1 MLNVEK
7 IRLMTQLSIYDRKEG
22 KAIRDVSRYFKGD
35 YLSRRIFMALVHYT
49 LCFILVSMLLMLI
62 NLEELLMHLNIPFIV
77 AAVRVLLFIY
87 VLGFVGMMAFSYVRY
102 ARAYDDLHRKSLY
115 YMAKL
120 DKLLQLEEAP
130 DTKLDIESAGSEFYK
145 EKGGKIRIMEDAP
158 KQEAKCSKTQ
168 PDRKNSATAAS
179 KKAESQRME
188 RAAQHT
194 LQKKPPQPAVQEEEQ
209 WLDDPIEPE
218 NGWLDDPVEPEGGWL
233 DAEDDTVNTGDDND
247 WLDDPVEP
255 QKHSDTGRPSADGI
269 QLMDFRKHHEEE
281 KR

>member
-35 YLSRRIFMALVHYT
+35 YLSRRMFMALVHYT

-62 NLEELLMHLNIPFIV
+62 NLEELLMHLNIPFLV
-77 AAVRVLLFIY
+77 AAVRVLAFIY

-145 EKGGKIRIMEDAP
+145 EKGGKIRIMEADP
-158 KQEAKCSKTQ
+158 ERQVKHSKTQ
-168 PDRKNSATAAS
+168 PDRRSSATAAP
-179 KKAESQRME
+179 KQTE
-188 RAAQHT
+188 AQHT
-194 LQKKPPQPAVQEEEQ
+194 PQKKTPQSPVRAEEE
-209 WLDDPIEPE
+209 WLDDPVEPE
-218 NGWLDDPVEPEGGWL
+218 NGWLDDSIEPQGGWLDDPVEPE
-233 DAEDDTVNTGDDND
+233 
-247 WLDDPVEP
+247 
-255 QKHSDTGRPSADGI
+255 KHSDTGRASADGI
-269 QLMDFRKHHEEE
+269 QLMDFRKHHEG
-281 KR
+281 R

>member
-1 MLNVEK
+1 
-7 IRLMTQLSIYDRKEG
+7 
-22 KAIRDVSRYFKGD
+22 
-35 YLSRRIFMALVHYT
+35 MALVHYT

-62 NLEELLMHLNIPFIV
+62 NIEELLMHLNIPFIV

-87 VLGFVGMMAFSYVRY
+87 VLGFVGMMAFSYERY

-145 EKGGKIRIMEDAP
+145 EKGGKIRVMEDAP
-158 KQEAKCSKTQ
+158 LRQAKRSKTA
-168 PDRKNSATAAS
+168 PDRRSSASAAP
-179 KKAESQRME
+179 KQVEE
-188 RAAQHT
+188 
-194 LQKKPPQPAVQEEEQ
+194 QPAKRKSAVQAPDRQEEE

-233 DAEDDTVNTGDDND
+233 DGENESISTGNDGD
-247 WLDDPVEP
+247 WLDDPVDP
-255 QKHSDTGRPSADGI
+255 KPHSDTGSASADGI

>member
-35 YLSRRIFMALVHYT
+35 YLSRRMFMALVHYT

-77 AAVRVLLFIY
+77 AAARVLLFIY

-145 EKGGKIRIMEDAP
+145 EKSGKIRIMD
-158 KQEAKCSKTQ
+158 
-168 PDRKNSATAAS
+168 
-179 KKAESQRME
+179 ESTE
-188 RAAQHT
+188 
-194 LQKKPPQPAVQEEEQ
+194 

-233 DAEDDTVNTGDDND
+233 DGEDDTVNTGDDNG

-255 QKHSDTGRPSADGI
+255 KKHSDTGMPSADGI
-269 QLMDFRKHHEEE
+269 QLMDFRKHHEG
-281 KR
+281 R

>member
-35 YLSRRIFMALVHYT
+35 YLSRRMFMALVHYT

-158 KQEAKCSKTQ
+158 ERQAKQPKPQ
-168 PDRKNSATAAS
+168 PDRRSSATAAP
-179 KKAESQRME
+179 KQAAAQRME
-188 RAAQHT
+188 RVP
-194 LQKKPPQPAVQEEEQ
+194 QKKAPQPAARQEEE

-218 NGWLDDPVEPEGGWL
+218 NGWLDDPVEPEDGWL
-233 DAEDDTVNTGDDND
+233 DGEDDIVNTGDENG

-255 QKHSDTGRPSADGI
+255 KKHSDTGRPSADGI

>member
-35 YLSRRIFMALVHYT
+35 YLSRRMFMALVHYT

-77 AAVRVLLFIY
+77 AAARVLLFIY

-145 EKGGKIRIMEDAP
+145 EKSGKIRIMD
-158 KQEAKCSKTQ
+158 
-168 PDRKNSATAAS
+168 
-179 KKAESQRME
+179 ESTE
-188 RAAQHT
+188 
-194 LQKKPPQPAVQEEEQ
+194 

-233 DAEDDTVNTGDDND
+233 DGEDDTVNTGDDNG
-247 WLDDPVEP
+247 WLDDPVESK
-255 QKHSDTGRPSADGI
+255 KHSDTGMPSADGI

>member
-35 YLSRRIFMALVHYT
+35 YLSRRMFMALVHYT

-145 EKGGKIRIMEDAP
+145 EKGGKIRILE
-158 KQEAKCSKTQ
+158 
-168 PDRKNSATAAS
+168 
-179 KKAESQRME
+179 ESTE
-188 RAAQHT
+188 
-194 LQKKPPQPAVQEEEQ
+194 

-233 DAEDDTVNTGDDND
+233 DERDDTVTTGDEGG

-255 QKHSDTGRPSADGI
+255 ETHSDTGRASADGI
-269 QLMDFRKHHEEE
+269 QLMDFRKHHEG
-281 KR
+281 R

>member
-35 YLSRRIFMALVHYT
+35 YLSRRMFMALVHYT

-145 EKGGKIRIMEDAP
+145 EKGGKIRILE
-158 KQEAKCSKTQ
+158 
-168 PDRKNSATAAS
+168 
-179 KKAESQRME
+179 ESTE
-188 RAAQHT
+188 
-194 LQKKPPQPAVQEEEQ
+194 

-233 DAEDDTVNTGDDND
+233 D
-247 WLDDPVEP
+247 DPVEP
-255 QKHSDTGRPSADGI
+255 EKHSDTGSASADGI
-269 QLMDFRKHHEEE
+269 QLMDFRKHHEG
-281 KR
+281 R

>member
-35 YLSRRIFMALVHYT
+35 YLSRRMFMALVHYT

-145 EKGGKIRIMEDAP
+145 EKGGKIRIMD
-158 KQEAKCSKTQ
+158 
-168 PDRKNSATAAS
+168 
-179 KKAESQRME
+179 ESTE
-188 RAAQHT
+188 
-194 LQKKPPQPAVQEEEQ
+194 

-218 NGWLDDPVEPEGGWL
+218 GGWLDDPVEPEDG
-233 DAEDDTVNTGDDND
+233 

-255 QKHSDTGRPSADGI
+255 KKHSDTGRPSADGI

>member
-35 YLSRRIFMALVHYT
+35 YLSRRMFMALVHYT

-77 AAVRVLLFIY
+77 AAARVLLFIY

-145 EKGGKIRIMEDAP
+145 EKSGKIRIMD
-158 KQEAKCSKTQ
+158 
-168 PDRKNSATAAS
+168 
-179 KKAESQRME
+179 ESTE
-188 RAAQHT
+188 
-194 LQKKPPQPAVQEEEQ
+194 

-218 NGWLDDPVEPEGGWL
+218 GGWL
-233 DAEDDTVNTGDDND
+233 DGEDDTVNTGDDNG

-255 QKHSDTGRPSADGI
+255 KKHSDTGMPSADGI

>member
-35 YLSRRIFMALVHYT
+35 YLSRRMFMALVHYT

-62 NLEELLMHLNIPFIV
+62 NIEELLMHLNIPFIV

-145 EKGGKIRIMEDAP
+145 EKGGKIRVMEDAP
-158 KQEAKCSKTQ
+158 LRQAKRSKTA
-168 PDRKNSATAAS
+168 PDRRSSASAAP
-179 KKAESQRME
+179 KQVEAEPMKRKS
-188 RAAQHT
+188 
-194 LQKKPPQPAVQEEEQ
+194 AVQAPDRQEEE

-233 DAEDDTVNTGDDND
+233 DGEDDTVNTGDENG
-247 WLDDPVEP
+247 WLDDPVEST
-255 QKHSDTGRPSADGI
+255 KRNDTGSPSADGI
-269 QLMDFRKHHEEE
+269 QLMDFRKHHEG
-281 KR
+281 R

>member
-87 VLGFVGMMAFSYVRY
+87 VIGFVGMMAFSYVRY

-145 EKGGKIRIMEDAP
+145 EKGGKIRIMEDTPEQA
-158 KQEAKCSKTQ
+158 AKRSKTQ
-168 PDRKNSATAAS
+168 PDRKNSTTAAP
-179 KKAESQRME
+179 KQAEAQPALRKN
-188 RAAQHT
+188 AA
-194 LQKKPPQPAVQEEEQ
+194 QPAVREEEE

-218 NGWLDDPVEPEGGWL
+218 NGWLDDPIEPENGWL
-233 DAEDDTVNTGDDND
+233 DGEDDTVNTGDEAG

-255 QKHSDTGRPSADGI
+255 QKHSDRGRPSADGI

>member
-35 YLSRRIFMALVHYT
+35 YLSRRMFMALVHYT

-62 NLEELLMHLNIPFIV
+62 NVEELLMHLNIPFIV
-77 AAVRVLLFIY
+77 AAARVLLFIY

-145 EKGGKIRIMEDAP
+145 EKSGKIRIMD
-158 KQEAKCSKTQ
+158 
-168 PDRKNSATAAS
+168 
-179 KKAESQRME
+179 ESTE
-188 RAAQHT
+188 
-194 LQKKPPQPAVQEEEQ
+194 

-218 NGWLDDPVEPEGGWL
+218 GGWLDDPVEPEGGWL
-233 DAEDDTVNTGDDND
+233 D
-247 WLDDPVEP
+247 DPVESK
-255 QKHSDTGRPSADGI
+255 KHSDTGMPSADGI

>member
-1 MLNVEK
+1 
-7 IRLMTQLSIYDRKEG
+7 
-22 KAIRDVSRYFKGD
+22 
-35 YLSRRIFMALVHYT
+35 MALVHYT

-145 EKGGKIRIMEDAP
+145 EKSGKIRIMES
-158 KQEAKCSKTQ
+158 SKA
-168 PDRKNSATAAS
+168 RRATS
-179 KKAESQRME
+179 
-188 RAAQHT
+188 
-194 LQKKPPQPAVQEEEQ
+194 
-209 WLDDPIEPE
+209 
-218 NGWLDDPVEPEGGWL
+218 PVTSSVSCKE
-233 DAEDDTVNTGDDND
+233 TST
-247 WLDDPVEP
+247 
-255 QKHSDTGRPSADGI
+255 
-269 QLMDFRKHHEEE
+269 
-281 KR
+281 

>member
-35 YLSRRIFMALVHYT
+35 YLSRRMFMALVHYT

-158 KQEAKCSKTQ
+158 KHPKPQ
-168 PDRKNSATAAS
+168 PDRRSSATAAP
-179 KKAESQRME
+179 KQAASQRME
-188 RAAQHT
+188 RAP
-194 LQKKPPQPAVQEEEQ
+194 QKKAPQPAARQEEE

-218 NGWLDDPVEPEGGWL
+218 NGWLDDPAEPEGGWL
-233 DAEDDTVNTGDDND
+233 DEGDDTVTTGDEGS
-247 WLDDPVEP
+247 WLDDPVES
-255 QKHSDTGRPSADGI
+255 KTHSDTGRPSADGI

>member
-35 YLSRRIFMALVHYT
+35 YLSRRMFMALVHYT

-158 KQEAKCSKTQ
+158 EWQAKPQ
-168 PDRKNSATAAS
+168 PDRRSSATAAT
-179 KKAESQRME
+179 KQAASQRM
-188 RAAQHT
+188 AP
-194 LQKKPPQPAVQEEEQ
+194 QKKAPQPAARQEEG

-218 NGWLDDPVEPEGGWL
+218 GGWLDDPVEPEDG
-233 DAEDDTVNTGDDND
+233 

-255 QKHSDTGRPSADGI
+255 ETYSDTGRASADGI
-269 QLMDFRKHHEEE
+269 QLMDFRKHHEG
-281 KR
+281 R

>member
-7 IRLMTQLSIYDRKEG
+7 IRLMTQLSIYVRKEG

-35 YLSRRIFMALVHYT
+35 YLSRRMFMALVHYT

-77 AAVRVLLFIY
+77 AAARVLLFIY
-87 VLGFVGMMAFSYVRY
+87 VLGFVGMMAFSYARY

-145 EKGGKIRIMEDAP
+145 EKGGKIRIMD
-158 KQEAKCSKTQ
+158 
-168 PDRKNSATAAS
+168 
-179 KKAESQRME
+179 ESTE
-188 RAAQHT
+188 
-194 LQKKPPQPAVQEEEQ
+194 

-218 NGWLDDPVEPEGGWL
+218 GGWLDDPVEPEDG
-233 DAEDDTVNTGDDND
+233 

-255 QKHSDTGRPSADGI
+255 KKHSDTGRPSADGM

>member
-35 YLSRRIFMALVHYT
+35 YLSRRMFMALVHYT

-130 DTKLDIESAGSEFYK
+130 DTKLDIENAGSEFYK

-158 KQEAKCSKTQ
+158 ERQAKPQ
-168 PDRKNSATAAS
+168 PDRRSSATDAPKQAA
-179 KKAESQRME
+179 AQRME
-188 RAAQHT
+188 RAP
-194 LQKKPPQPAVQEEEQ
+194 QKKAPQPAARQEEE

-218 NGWLDDPVEPEGGWL
+218 NGWLDDPVEPEDGWL
-233 DAEDDTVNTGDDND
+233 DGEDDIVNTGDEND

-255 QKHSDTGRPSADGI
+255 KKHSDTGRPSADGI

>member
-35 YLSRRIFMALVHYT
+35 YLSRRMFMALVHYT

-62 NLEELLMHLNIPFIV
+62 NIEELLMHLNIPFIV

-145 EKGGKIRIMEDAP
+145 EKGGKIRVMEDAP
-158 KQEAKCSKTQ
+158 LRQAKRSKTA
-168 PDRKNSATAAS
+168 PDRRSSASAAP
-179 KKAESQRME
+179 KQVEE
-188 RAAQHT
+188 
-194 LQKKPPQPAVQEEEQ
+194 QPAKRKSAVQTPDRQEEE

-233 DAEDDTVNTGDDND
+233 DGGNESVSTGNDGD
-247 WLDDPVEP
+247 WLDDPVDP
-255 QKHSDTGRPSADGI
+255 KPHSDTGSASQDGI
-269 QLMDFRKHHEEE
+269 QLMDFRKHHEG
-281 KR
+281 R

>member
-35 YLSRRIFMALVHYT
+35 YLSRRMFMALVHYT

-145 EKGGKIRIMEDAP
+145 EKGGKIRILE
-158 KQEAKCSKTQ
+158 
-168 PDRKNSATAAS
+168 
-179 KKAESQRME
+179 ESTE
-188 RAAQHT
+188 
-194 LQKKPPQPAVQEEEQ
+194 

-233 DAEDDTVNTGDDND
+233 D
-247 WLDDPVEP
+247 DPVEP
-255 QKHSDTGRPSADGI
+255 ETHSDTGRASADGI
-269 QLMDFRKHHEEE
+269 QLMDFRKHHEG
-281 KR
+281 R

>member
-1 MLNVEK
+1 
-7 IRLMTQLSIYDRKEG
+7 
-22 KAIRDVSRYFKGD
+22 
-35 YLSRRIFMALVHYT
+35 MALVHYT

-158 KQEAKCSKTQ
+158 ERQAKPQ
-168 PDRKNSATAAS
+168 PDRRSSATAAP
-179 KKAESQRME
+179 KQAAAQRME
-188 RAAQHT
+188 RAP
-194 LQKKPPQPAVQEEEQ
+194 QKKAPQPAARQEEE

-218 NGWLDDPVEPEGGWL
+218 NGWLDDPVEPEDGWL
-233 DAEDDTVNTGDDND
+233 DGEDDIVNTGDENG

-255 QKHSDTGRPSADGI
+255 KKHSDTGRPSADGI

>member
-35 YLSRRIFMALVHYT
+35 YLSRRMFMALVHYT

-62 NLEELLMHLNIPFIV
+62 NIEELLMHLNIPFIV

-120 DKLLQLEEAP
+120 DKLLQIEEAP

-145 EKGGKIRIMEDAP
+145 EKGGKIRVMEDAP
-158 KQEAKCSKTQ
+158 LRQTKRSKTA
-168 PDRKNSATAAS
+168 PDRRGNASAAP
-179 KKAESQRME
+179 KQVE
-188 RAAQHT
+188 AQPV
-194 LQKKPPQPAVQEEEQ
+194 KRKSAVQDTDRQEEA

-218 NGWLDDPVEPEGGWL
+218 NGWLDDPVEPGDGWL
-233 DAEDDTVNTGDDND
+233 DDGNDTVTTGDDGD
-247 WLDDPVEP
+247 WLDDPVDP
-255 QKHSDTGRPSADGI
+255 KPHSDTGRASMDGI
-269 QLMDFRKHHEEE
+269 QLMDFRKHHEG
-281 KR
+281 R

>member
-35 YLSRRIFMALVHYT
+35 YLSRRMFMALVHYT

-62 NLEELLMHLNIPFIV
+62 NIEELLMHLNIPFIV

-145 EKGGKIRIMEDAP
+145 EKSGKIRIMEDTSEH
-158 KQEAKCSKTQ
+158 QAKRTKTP
-168 PDRKNSATAAS
+168 PDSRSSATPTQ
-179 KKAESQRME
+179 EQVE
-188 RAAQHT
+188 DQHT
-194 LQKKPPQPAVQEEEQ
+194 LRKNTVQAAAREEEE

-233 DAEDDTVNTGDDND
+233 DGEDDTVNTGDENG
-247 WLDDPVEP
+247 WLDDPVEST
-255 QKHSDTGRPSADGI
+255 KRSDTGSPSADGI

>member
-35 YLSRRIFMALVHYT
+35 YLSRRMFMALVHYT

-77 AAVRVLLFIY
+77 AAARVLLFIY

-145 EKGGKIRIMEDAP
+145 EKSGKIRIMD
-158 KQEAKCSKTQ
+158 
-168 PDRKNSATAAS
+168 
-179 KKAESQRME
+179 ESTE
-188 RAAQHT
+188 
-194 LQKKPPQPAVQEEEQ
+194 

-218 NGWLDDPVEPEGGWL
+218 GGWLDDPVEPEGGWL
-233 DAEDDTVNTGDDND
+233 DGEDDTVNTGDDNG
-247 WLDDPVEP
+247 WLDDPVESK
-255 QKHSDTGRPSADGI
+255 KHSDTGMPSADGI

>member
-35 YLSRRIFMALVHYT
+35 YLSRRMFMALVHYT
-49 LCFILVSMLLMLI
+49 LCFILASMLLMLI

-77 AAVRVLLFIY
+77 AAARVLLFIY
-87 VLGFVGMMAFSYVRY
+87 VLGLVGMMAFSYIRY

-145 EKGGKIRIMEDAP
+145 EKSGKIRIMEDTSEH
-158 KQEAKCSKTQ
+158 QAKRTKTP
-168 PDRKNSATAAS
+168 PDRRRSVTAPQDQV
-179 KKAESQRME
+179 E
-188 RAAQHT
+188 AQHT
-194 LQKKPPQPAVQEEEQ
+194 LRKNTVQPAVREEEE

-233 DAEDDTVNTGDDND
+233 DGEDDTVNTGDDNG
-247 WLDDPVEP
+247 WLDDPVDSK
-255 QKHSDTGRPSADGI
+255 KHSDTGMPSADGI

>member
-35 YLSRRIFMALVHYT
+35 YLSRRMFMALVHYT

-102 ARAYDDLHRKSLY
+102 ARTYDDLHRKSLY

-158 KQEAKCSKTQ
+158 KHQKPQ
-168 PDRKNSATAAS
+168 PDRRSSATAAP
-179 KKAESQRME
+179 KQAE
-188 RAAQHT
+188 AQHT
-194 LQKKPPQPAVQEEEQ
+194 LQKNAAQPAVREEE
-209 WLDDPIEPE
+209 E
-218 NGWLDDPVEPEGGWL
+218 WLDDPVEPEGGWL
-233 DAEDDTVNTGDDND
+233 DDPVGPEGG

-255 QKHSDTGRPSADGI
+255 KKHSDTGRPSADGI

>member
-35 YLSRRIFMALVHYT
+35 YLSRRMFMALVHYT

-77 AAVRVLLFIY
+77 AAARVLLFIY

-145 EKGGKIRIMEDAP
+145 EKSGKIRIMD
-158 KQEAKCSKTQ
+158 
-168 PDRKNSATAAS
+168 
-179 KKAESQRME
+179 ESTE
-188 RAAQHT
+188 
-194 LQKKPPQPAVQEEEQ
+194 

-233 DAEDDTVNTGDDND
+233 DGEDDTVNTGDENG
-247 WLDDPVEP
+247 WLDDPVESK
-255 QKHSDTGRPSADGI
+255 KHSDTGMPSADGI

>member
-35 YLSRRIFMALVHYT
+35 YLSRRMFMALVHYT

-158 KQEAKCSKTQ
+158 ERQAKPQ
-168 PDRKNSATAAS
+168 PDRRSSATVTPKQAA
-179 KKAESQRME
+179 EQRME
-188 RAAQHT
+188 RAP
-194 LQKKPPQPAVQEEEQ
+194 QKKFPQPAARQEEE

-218 NGWLDDPVEPEGGWL
+218 NGWLDDPVEPEDG
-233 DAEDDTVNTGDDND
+233 

-255 QKHSDTGRPSADGI
+255 KTHSDTGRPSADGI

>member
-35 YLSRRIFMALVHYT
+35 YLSRRMFMALVHYT
-49 LCFILVSMLLMLI
+49 LCFLLVSMLLILI
-62 NLEELLMHLNIPFIV
+62 NIEEFLMHLNIPFLV
-77 AAVRVLLFIY
+77 ATVRVLLFIY

-130 DTKLDIESAGSEFYK
+130 DIKLDIESAGSEFYK
-145 EKGGKIRIMEDAP
+145 EKGGKIRVMEDTP
-158 KQEAKCSKTQ
+158 LRQVKRSKTA
-168 PDRKNSATAAS
+168 PDRRSSATAVP
-179 KKAESQRME
+179 KPVE
-188 RAAQHT
+188 AQHT
-194 LQKKPPQPAVQEEEQ
+194 MQKGAAQAPVRQEEA

-218 NGWLDDPVEPEGGWL
+218 NGWLDDPV
-233 DAEDDTVNTGDDND
+233 
-247 WLDDPVEP
+247 DPK
-255 QKHSDTGRPSADGI
+255 QHSDTGSASMDGI
-269 QLMDFRKHHEEE
+269 QLMDFRKHHEG
-281 KR
+281 R

>member
-35 YLSRRIFMALVHYT
+35 YLSRRMFMALVHYT

-158 KQEAKCSKTQ
+158 ERQAKQLQ
-168 PDRKNSATAAS
+168 PDRRRSATAAP
-179 KKAESQRME
+179 KQA
-188 RAAQHT
+188 AAQHT
-194 LQKKPPQPAVQEEEQ
+194 LRKNAAQPAVREEEE

-218 NGWLDDPVEPEGGWL
+218 GGWLDEGDDTVTTGDEGSWLGDPVEPK
-233 DAEDDTVNTGDDND
+233 
-247 WLDDPVEP
+247 
-255 QKHSDTGRPSADGI
+255 KHSDTGRPSADGI

>member
-35 YLSRRIFMALVHYT
+35 YLSRRMFMALVHYT

-145 EKGGKIRIMEDAP
+145 EKGGKIRILEDAP
-158 KQEAKCSKTQ
+158 ERPAKRSKTA
-168 PDRKNSATAAS
+168 PDRKSSATTAP
-179 KKAESQRME
+179 KQAEAQRME
-188 RAAQHT
+188 QTVQHT
-194 LQKKPPQPAVQEEEQ
+194 PQKKTPQPAVREEEE

-218 NGWLDDPVEPEGGWL
+218 NGWLDDPIEPEGGWL
-233 DAEDDTVNTGDDND
+233 D
-247 WLDDPVEP
+247 DPVEP
-255 QKHSDTGRPSADGI
+255 KERSDTGRPSADGI
-269 QLMDFRKHHEEE
+269 QLMDFRKHHEG
-281 KR
+281 R

>member
-35 YLSRRIFMALVHYT
+35 YLSRRMFMALVHYT

-62 NLEELLMHLNIPFIV
+62 NVEELLMHLNIPFIV
-77 AAVRVLLFIY
+77 AAARVLLFIY

-102 ARAYDDLHRKSLY
+102 SRAYDDLHRKSLY

-145 EKGGKIRIMEDAP
+145 EKSGKIRIMD
-158 KQEAKCSKTQ
+158 
-168 PDRKNSATAAS
+168 
-179 KKAESQRME
+179 ESTE
-188 RAAQHT
+188 
-194 LQKKPPQPAVQEEEQ
+194 

-233 DAEDDTVNTGDDND
+233 DGEDDTVNTGDDNG
-247 WLDDPVEP
+247 WLDDPVESK
-255 QKHSDTGRPSADGI
+255 KHSDTGMPSADGI

>member
-35 YLSRRIFMALVHYT
+35 YLSRRMFMALVHYT

-77 AAVRVLLFIY
+77 AAARVLLFIY

-145 EKGGKIRIMEDAP
+145 EKSGKIRIMD
-158 KQEAKCSKTQ
+158 
-168 PDRKNSATAAS
+168 
-179 KKAESQRME
+179 ESTE
-188 RAAQHT
+188 
-194 LQKKPPQPAVQEEEQ
+194 

-233 DAEDDTVNTGDDND
+233 DGEDDTVNTGDDNG

-255 QKHSDTGRPSADGI
+255 KKHSDTGMPSADGI

>member
-35 YLSRRIFMALVHYT
+35 YLSRRMFMALVHYT

-145 EKGGKIRIMEDAP
+145 EKGGKIRILEDAP
-158 KQEAKCSKTQ
+158 ERQAKPQ
-168 PDRKNSATAAS
+168 PDRRSSATAAP
-179 KKAESQRME
+179 KQAAAQRME
-188 RAAQHT
+188 QVP
-194 LQKKPPQPAVQEEEQ
+194 QKKAPQPAARQEEE

-218 NGWLDDPVEPEGGWL
+218 NGWLDDPVEPEDGWL
-233 DAEDDTVNTGDDND
+233 DGEDDIVNTDDENG

-255 QKHSDTGRPSADGI
+255 KKHSDTGRPSADGI

>member
-35 YLSRRIFMALVHYT
+35 YLSRRMFMALVHYT

-145 EKGGKIRIMEDAP
+145 EKSGKIRIMD
-158 KQEAKCSKTQ
+158 
-168 PDRKNSATAAS
+168 
-179 KKAESQRME
+179 ESTE
-188 RAAQHT
+188 
-194 LQKKPPQPAVQEEEQ
+194 

-218 NGWLDDPVEPEGGWL
+218 GGWLDDPVEPEGGWL
-233 DAEDDTVNTGDDND
+233 D
-247 WLDDPVEP
+247 DPVESK
-255 QKHSDTGRPSADGI
+255 KHSDTGMPSADGI